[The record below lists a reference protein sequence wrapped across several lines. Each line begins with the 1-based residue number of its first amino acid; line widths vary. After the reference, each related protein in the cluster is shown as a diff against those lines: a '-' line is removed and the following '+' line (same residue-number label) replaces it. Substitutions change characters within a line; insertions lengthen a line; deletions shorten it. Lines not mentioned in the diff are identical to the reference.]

1 MSLTHEAIIIG
12 SGFGGQIAAINLR
25 KKGIEDFIILERR
38 AFVGGTW
45 SQNTYPGAAV
55 DVHSPLYSI
64 SSEPYDWTQM
74 FAEQDELREYTNHV
88 IDKHHLREKTRVN
101 SNVTK
106 VLWNDEQAHWEI
118 NVEGKDEAL
127 HCKFLI
133 NASGPLS
140 TPVIP
145 NFKGRDRFKG
155 SAFHT
160 NNWDQNYDYKG
171 KKVAIIGSG
180 ASAAQVIPAIAPD
193 VAELHVFQRT
203 PHWVIPRPD
212 RVFSAWQR
220 ALLRNRWA
228 YKLLRVLIYWIL
240 ESRVVG
246 FKYSKTMLDILGT
259 RGAKKNLERQIPD
272 PVLRKKVT
280 PDFTLGCKRVILSN
294 TLYPAYCRENVSLH
308 DKNDGIKEITERGII
323 SMDGTEHEL
332 DLIIYSTGYDATDG
346 VISYPVI
353 GRNGVTLSD
362 VWADFPRAYLGTT
375 APGFPNLFIVTGP
388 NTGIG
393 HTSAL
398 FIIEAQMQYIM
409 RAIDYTRKTN
419 STSIEVSAEAE
430 DHYTQKIHKEM
441 AKTVWQTG
449 GCNSWYKSKSGKVIA
464 MFPGFSFTFRRWAKH
479 FKLQDHIFGGKAK
492 QAPESPSESQR
503 ETASAV

>member
-1 MSLTHEAIIIG
+1 MG
-12 SGFGGQIAAINLR
+12 
-25 KKGIEDFIILERR
+25 
-38 AFVGGTW
+38 
-45 SQNTYPGAAV
+45 
-55 DVHSPLYSI
+55 
-64 SSEPYDWTQM
+64 
-74 FAEQDELREYTNHV
+74 
-88 IDKHHLREKTRVN
+88 
-101 SNVTK
+101 
-106 VLWNDEQAHWEI
+106 
-118 NVEGKDEAL
+118 
-127 HCKFLI
+127 
-133 NASGPLS
+133 
-140 TPVIP
+140 
-145 NFKGRDRFKG
+145 
-155 SAFHT
+155 
-160 NNWDQNYDYKG
+160 
-171 KKVAIIGSG
+171 
-180 ASAAQVIPAIAPD
+180 PAIAPD

-212 RVFSAWQR
+212 HVFSAWQR
-220 ALLRNRWA
+220 ALLRNKWI
-228 YKLLRVLIYWIL
+228 YKLLRVLIYWML

-308 DKNDGIKEITERGII
+308 DKNNGIKEITERGII

-353 GRNGVTLSD
+353 GRKGVTLAD

-419 STSIEVSAEAE
+419 STSIEVTAEAE

-479 FKLQDHIFGGKAK
+479 FKLQDHIFGGRTKL
-492 QAPESPSESQR
+492 APKSPSENQR